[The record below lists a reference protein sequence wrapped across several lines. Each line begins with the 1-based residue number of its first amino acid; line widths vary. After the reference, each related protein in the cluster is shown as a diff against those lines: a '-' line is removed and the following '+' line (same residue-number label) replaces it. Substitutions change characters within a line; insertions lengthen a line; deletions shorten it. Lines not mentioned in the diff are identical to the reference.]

1 LSAVPVVLRA
11 AAGRLTI
18 DPVDSKLNGGI
29 LHLEPELVRG
39 KDGSTWLHLGRES
52 SLEGAVVNDE
62 VSHRVLSFAAPILD
76 GATRVEGRV
85 SLSLADAYLPILAPS
100 GAQARIEG
108 DLLFDDVRFMPGPLA
123 DELLSIFQR
132 ERRPLA
138 VLRDPIAVR
147 IAGRKVYQEGLA
159 IPVGNIASIGV
170 NGSVDFDQNLDLVAR
185 FALTPPRSNVPV
197 LTPILENVKFDLPI
211 RGTLKKPKIDGEA
224 LKAHWKDVGTDLLG
238 NSMEAGVNG
247 LQRLLQGLP
256 VRGLRGLIPPA
267 RRPAPPRPNAADP
280 DDGQTPQELEVPRTD
295 HEVLKP
301 TEKASERPAP
311 LTAAERKKL
320 REQRRQERLQKKADR
335 RAKRGP
341 EE

>member
-1 LSAVPVVLRA
+1 
-11 AAGRLTI
+11 
-18 DPVDSKLNGGI
+18 
-29 LHLEPELVRG
+29 
-39 KDGSTWLHLGRES
+39 
-52 SLEGAVVNDE
+52 
-62 VSHRVLSFAAPILD
+62 
-76 GATRVEGRV
+76 
-85 SLSLADAYLPILAPS
+85 
-100 GAQARIEG
+100 
-108 DLLFDDVRFMPGPLA
+108 
-123 DELLSIFQR
+123 
-132 ERRPLA
+132 
-138 VLRDPIAVR
+138 
-147 IAGRKVYQEGLA
+147 
-159 IPVGNIASIGV
+159 
-170 NGSVDFDQNLDLVAR
+170 VDFDQNLDLVAR

-224 LKAHWKDVGTDLLG
+224 LKSHWKDVGTDLLG

-267 RRPAPPRPNAADP
+267 RRPAPPLPNAADP
-280 DDGQTPQELEVPRTD
+280 DDGQSPRELEEPRTD

-301 TEKASERPAP
+301 TERASERPAP

-320 REQRRQERLQKKADR
+320 RELRRQERLQKKADR